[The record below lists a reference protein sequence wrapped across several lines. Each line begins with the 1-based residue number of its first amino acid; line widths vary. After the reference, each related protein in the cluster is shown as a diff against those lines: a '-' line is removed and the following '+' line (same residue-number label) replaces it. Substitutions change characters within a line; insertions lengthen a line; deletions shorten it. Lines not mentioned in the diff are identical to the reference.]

1 MDIKNRVA
9 IIGAGCTKFG
19 ENYEMTYEDMVIDA
33 TYEAYEDAGVEPQDI
48 QAAWIG
54 TSRYELIGQ
63 RGAATSISQPLG
75 LFEIPITR
83 VSNYCCT
90 GMEAVRNAALG
101 ILSGLYDV
109 VLAVGAEKM
118 REVGSRESLISGA
131 HNAGH
136 PFLKKGYTGPG
147 LFSLLA
153 NRYFHT
159 YGITREHLARVA
171 VKNHHNGSL
180 NPKAHFQMEVDV
192 DRVLNAPLVS
202 YPLGRLDCCPTTDG
216 ASAVILTRSE
226 LAKNFRDDPILIQ
239 GIGLNVGSEMNVF
252 DGEFDFLGFRP
263 TQKAAE
269 EAYQQA
275 GIRNP
280 RKDIDV
286 AEIHDCFTITE
297 IIDYEDLG
305 FCERGQ
311 GGDLI
316 IDGVTSLEG
325 DLPVNTGG
333 GLKSYGHPI
342 GATGVRMIH
351 DIYKQL
357 QGKSGFRQVKNAK
370 TGLAHTLGGPGAIGC
385 VFILGKQ

>member
-1 MDIKNRVA
+1 MSIKDRVA
-9 IIGAGCTKFG
+9 IVGAGCTKFG
-19 ENYEMTYEDMVIDA
+19 ENYTMTYEDMVIDA
-33 TYEAYEDAGVEPQDI
+33 VYEAYEDAGVEPKDI

-90 GMEAVRNAALG
+90 GMESVRMAAIS
-101 ILSGLYDV
+101 ILSGLYDI

-118 REVGSRESLISGA
+118 REVGSRESLIHGA

-147 LFSLLA
+147 LFALVG

-159 YGITREHLARVA
+159 YGITREHLAMVA
-171 VKNHHNGSL
+171 IKNHHNGSL
-180 NPKAHFQMEVDV
+180 NPKAHFQMEVDM
-192 DRVLNAPLVS
+192 DRVLGAPLVA

-226 LAKNFRDDPILIQ
+226 LARRFREDPIFIK
-239 GIGLNVGSEMNVF
+239 GMGLNVGSEMNVF
-252 DGEFDFLGFRP
+252 DREFDFLGFRP
-263 TQKAAE
+263 TRLAAQ
-269 EAYQQA
+269 EAYRQA
-275 GIRNP
+275 GIKVP
-280 RKDIDV
+280 RKEIDV

-297 IIDYEDLG
+297 IVDYEDLG
-305 FCERGQ
+305 FCGRGE
-311 GGDLI
+311 GGNLI
-316 IDGVTSLEG
+316 MEGLTTLEG
-325 DLPVNTGG
+325 DLPVNTSG

-357 QGKSGFRQVKNAK
+357 QGKAGPRQIKNAEI
-370 TGLAHTLGGPGAIGC
+370 GLAHTLGGPGAIGC
-385 VFILGKQ
+385 VFILGNR